1 MLSPMPL
8 DPPMPACHLTVMKVD
23 LTSLPTVRQQPDER
37 TFWRKLGRV
46 FAHIPFAEDIV
57 AVWYCALDSATPVH
71 VRALLWGAV
80 AYFILPTDVVPDYL
94 AGLGFS
100 DDAAVIAAVVSLLG
114 RHLAP
119 QHRAAAAAKLAALRS
134 RR

>member
-1 MLSPMPL
+1 MRF
-8 DPPMPACHLTVMKVD
+8 D

-37 TFWRKLGRV
+37 TFWRKLVRV
-46 FAHIPFAEDIV
+46 LTHIPFADDLV
-57 AVWYCALDSATPVH
+57 AVWYCALDSTTPVH

-80 AYFILPTDVVPDYL
+80 AYFILPTDFVPDYL

-100 DDAAVIAAVVSLLG
+100 DDAAVIATVMSLLG
-114 RHLAP
+114 RHLTP
-119 QHRAAAAAKLAALRS
+119 QHRAAAAAKLDALRS

>member
-1 MLSPMPL
+1 MAL
-8 DPPMPACHLTVMKVD
+8 DPPSSSRHLTPMHFD
-23 LTSLPTVRQQPDER
+23 LTSLPTVRRQPDER

-46 FAHIPFAEDIV
+46 LARIPFAEDLV

-80 AYFILPTDVVPDYL
+80 AYFILPTDFVPDYL

-100 DDAAVIAAVVSLLG
+100 DDAAVIATVMSLLG
-114 RHLAP
+114 RHLTP
-119 QHRAAAAAKLAALRS
+119 RHRAAAAAKLDALRS
-134 RR
+134 RS